1 MSKVI
6 LTGLSAIAVL
16 GLAACGD
23 RGEENN
29 LAVENFEDLN
39 ATSDLNMDMNATD
52 MNAMTDLNTTTD
64 MNAANDMN
72 MTGNAMGNES
82 TNNSTGY

>member
-1 MSKVI
+1 MI
-6 LTGLSAIAVL
+6 LTGLSAFAAL
-16 GLAACGD
+16 GLTACGEKA
-23 RGEENN
+23 EENN
-29 LAVENFEDLN
+29 LAVENVEDLN
-39 ATSDLNMDMNATD
+39 ATTDLNMDMNATD
-52 MNAMTDLNTTTD
+52 MNATTD